1 MNNCSQLKL
10 ATHFLHPLIAVLNL
24 LFRNF
29 PSICWHKQ
37 EKYKNQRKILAK
49 GVANAQISWN
59 LVRKIYRDSWL
70 PKCILDYLS
79 SEIYANVRIIFE
91 IPTNEQK
98 SILEG
103 KLDLKLSE
111 DLLWW
116 PFYQKFLH
124 KILHKSS
131 FLDKYFSFIGSCQF
145 TAVRNLLQLFLCI
158 LSTLGAFYPVV
169 F

>member
-1 MNNCSQLKL
+1 MKL
-10 ATHFLHPLIAVLNL
+10 ATHFLHPLKAVLNL
-24 LFRNF
+24 LFHNF
-29 PSICWHKQ
+29 PCICCHKQ

-59 LVRKIYRDSWL
+59 LVRRIYRASWF
-70 PKCILDYLS
+70 PKCIIDYLS
-79 SEIYANVRIIFE
+79 SEIYANVCINFG
-91 IPTNEQK
+91 IPANERK

-103 KLDLKLSE
+103 RLDLKLSE
-111 DLLWW
+111 GLLWW

-131 FLDKYFSFIGSCQF
+131 FLDKYFSFIGSWQF
-145 TAVRNLLQLFLCI
+145 KAVRNLLQLFLCM